1 MLNSG
6 QVDGRSILER
16 SQILHLFSDK
26 RLLLNNQE
34 VDFFSLYN
42 IIYLKK
48 CILLQT
54 KTKTAKKARSELR
67 DMQKEAEALTEH

>member
-26 RLLLNNQE
+26 RLLLNKQE
-34 VDFFSLYN
+34 IAFFPLYN

-54 KTKTAKKARSELR
+54 KTKTANSELR